1 VSLEILSQYKSLC
14 NVYAKLDTIAI
25 GSEFDYTASALN
37 ATHGNCH
44 NQRQDRGVVHSETLN
59 N

>member
-37 ATHGNCH
+37 LTNCNRH
-44 NQRQDRGVVHSETLN
+44 TQGRRGVIHSETSN
-59 N
+59 S